1 MVTKYEEMQIVLTR
15 DFEVN
20 SFVKGYWEY
29 KSIWTLKMGQILSIE
44 REQGNEVD
52 KYNVFVKKNNEIVG
66 HLPLWE
72 AENFAKAM
80 SYFWEQTNTVMFR
93 YDFSP
98 ISHSIPTLSLS
109 SLCLF
114 SLFSLSSFSLLSQFS
129 LVSLFSLFSLFSF
142 SSRHFEINCKKE
154 MAT

>member
-1 MVTKYEEMQIVLTR
+1 
-15 DFEVN
+15 
-20 SFVKGYWEY
+20 
-29 KSIWTLKMGQILSIE
+29 MGQILSTE

-72 AENFAKAM
+72 AENFAKAT

-98 ISHSIPTLSLS
+98 ISHSIPTLSLLSVFSPSFLSPLFLFSRS
-109 SLCLF
+109 SL
-114 SLFSLSSFSLLSQFS
+114 
-129 LVSLFSLFSLFSF
+129 
-142 SSRHFEINCKKE
+142 
-154 MAT
+154 